1 MSMYGVVPVPPG
13 PVPTRIPQETTVRRT
28 AAEAAETRRS
38 ILAAARA
45 SFASVGYTATG
56 TTELVEQLDLTR
68 GALYHHFADKADLF
82 DAVFVQLEE
91 ELNDAVNA
99 AALAAA
105 DDGVRASMVAGA
117 RACIEFM
124 GASEYR
130 QIAVAD
136 APAVLGLERWHEV
149 DRTIGLESMRLGLEA
164 LAREESVDL
173 TVTPALVTALFGAL
187 TELGLSRARGDLSV
201 DEALTGFLTIL
212 DRIAPPG

>member
-1 MSMYGVVPVPPG
+1 M
-13 PVPTRIPQETTVRRT
+13 RRT

-164 LAREESVDL
+164 LVRDESVDL

-187 TELGLSRARGDLSV
+187 TELGLSRASGDLSV

-212 DRIAPPG
+212 DRVAPPG

>member
-1 MSMYGVVPVPPG
+1 MSMYGVVPVPPE
-13 PVPTRIPQETTVRRT
+13 PVPSRIPQEITVRRT

-91 ELNDAVNA
+91 ELNEAVNA

-164 LAREESVDL
+164 LVRDESVDL

-187 TELGLSRARGDLSV
+187 TELGLSRASGDLSV

-212 DRIAPPG
+212 DRVAPPG